1 MLGGRIPNRFPMT
14 SRTDDEAPS
23 QAGFDDGCLLPAQF
37 YAPNKRPRMFEG
49 ETRLMVAVLA
59 DAIHCYLRDLDATAV
74 TQRIE
79 LAELQRWFNARDE
92 RNVFGFQN
100 LCEVLEI
107 DADRLRKSL
116 RAEARQR
123 RLSRACREGAT
134 NEDRRASGGSGRRA
148 A

>member
-1 MLGGRIPNRFPMT
+1 MLGGRIPNRFPMA
-14 SRTDDEAPS
+14 SRTDDAPS
-23 QAGFDDGCLLPAQF
+23 QAGFDDGCLLPSQF
-37 YAPNKRPRMFEG
+37 YTPNKRPRAFDG

-79 LAELQRWFNARDE
+79 LAELGRWFNARDE

-100 LCEVLEI
+100 LCEVLGI
-107 DADRLRKSL
+107 DAERLRKSL
-116 RAEARQR
+116 RAEARGR
-123 RLSRACREGAT
+123 RLSRVRSEGVT
-134 NEDRRASGGSGRRA
+134 GQDRRVSGSSGRRA

>member
-1 MLGGRIPNRFPMT
+1 MLGGRIPNRFPMGLG
-14 SRTDDEAPS
+14 TDDAPL
-23 QAGFDDGCLLPAQF
+23 QDGFDGGCLLPAQF
-37 YAPNKRPRMFEG
+37 YTSNKRPKVFDG

-59 DAIHCYLRDLDATAV
+59 DAIHCYLRDLNATVV

-79 LAELQRWFNARDE
+79 LAELERWFNSRDE

-100 LCEVLEI
+100 LCEVLGI
-107 DADRLRKSL
+107 DAERLRKAL

-123 RLSRACREGAT
+123 RLSRREDATGHDIRVSNGA
-134 NEDRRASGGSGRRA
+134 GRKA